1 MATNLRRY
9 EQRLR
14 ALLRLWMVL
23 FVGMG
28 VVLLVL
34 PRQLVTFLNAA
45 GTAIGWPGPTLTPP
59 TDYFFSIL
67 AASLLVVLTVLC
79 RGAREDL
86 RRRLPAVRAILL
98 SKLVTTGGFTIALFA
113 HTFAFAYFVGAAT
126 DGLIALWT
134 FAYYRHV
141 RYVI

>member
-1 MATNLRRY
+1 MGLNYRKY

-14 ALLRLWMVL
+14 ALLRLWSIL
-23 FVGMG
+23 FAAMG
-28 VVLLVL
+28 IVLLVF
-34 PRQLVTFLNAA
+34 PKQLVGILNA
-45 GTAIGWPGPTLTPP
+45 IGVLLKWPGPTLQPP

-67 AASLLVVLTVLC
+67 AASLLAVLTLQC
-79 RGAREDL
+79 HGARDDL
-86 RRRLPAVRAILL
+86 RRRLPAVRALLL
-98 SKLVTTGGFTIALFA
+98 SKLITTVGYTVALCFD
-113 HTFAFAYFVGAAT
+113 TFAFAYLVGAAT

>member
-1 MATNLRRY
+1 MPSTLRQY

-14 ALLRLWMVL
+14 ALLRLWAVL
-23 FVGMG
+23 FALMG
-28 VVLLVL
+28 ITLLLL
-34 PRQLVTFLNAA
+34 PKHLVAFLNAA
-45 GTAIGWPGPTLTPP
+45 GTTIGWPGPTLTPP

-67 AASLLVVLTVLC
+67 AASLLTVLTVLC

-98 SKLVTTGGFTIALFA
+98 SKLVTTGGYTIALFA
-113 HTFAFAYFVGAAT
+113 HTFAFAYLVGAAT